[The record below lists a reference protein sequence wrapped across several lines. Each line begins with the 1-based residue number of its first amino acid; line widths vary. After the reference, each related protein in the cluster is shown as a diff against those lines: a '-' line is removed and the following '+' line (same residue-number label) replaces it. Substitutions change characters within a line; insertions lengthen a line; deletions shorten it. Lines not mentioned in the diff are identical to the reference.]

1 MGEICLKNLTSLI
14 HRKGILYMLNSLI
27 GLNLNRWEEIVGG
40 AIQLS
45 VGKAIRT
52 SSQEVA

>member
-1 MGEICLKNLTSLI
+1 
-14 HRKGILYMLNSLI
+14 MLNSLI

-45 VGKAIRT
+45 VGKAIRLPPKKLPDT
-52 SSQEVA
+52 QGRRAWSMLPAEAE